1 MKNDVIFF
9 IKTFLQLSV
18 WILCLSSQQ
27 VFFFADAIEQ
37 TSQSARLPLDWPT
50 GSIHL
55 LICSDQLILQK
66 LFKQE

>member
-9 IKTFLQLSV
+9 YQDFSSTVSV
-18 WILCLSSQQ
+18 DSVPFQSAS
-27 VFFFADAIEQ
+27 FFFADAIEQ